1 MVDKKTFYDL
11 YIEKAK
17 KPISDIKDNK
27 NVLNK
32 YLSEIEQWFYNLKSN
47 EIDKKKFELFFEY
60 FQDKT
65 LNMLADL
72 KHETKIVV
80 SKIIIEYLN
89 EIKEHSTLE
98 IKHEIKQLINKIDTR
113 NDIISRIKRIEMSFF
128 TQIILVILLIMIVV
142 IGLHSFVVNK
152 KDMHKNYN
160 IDEVNPQPDI
170 KDEDSADKNQV
181 NNKNENQSD
190 DDNQELKQDG
200 LNDIQEDEIITIKN
214 DVLNKYEKVVF
225 EELNKKRVEY
235 NLNELI
241 HNMNYSELLDKQET
255 QISKKLN
262 IKKFVY
268 LYEEEVL
275 IDNDENAIDIYKSI
289 DKKNIFSPDYN
300 YIGINI
306 EKLKYRIYLVQ
317 LALY

>member
-214 DVLNKYEKVVF
+214 DVLNKYEKVIF
-225 EELNKKRVEY
+225 EEINKKRVEY